1 MIKSRNPKTGEVI
14 KSKEIGM
21 HFKDW
26 QGRDERW
33 LFVSPHDD
41 DVIIG
46 GAMLIQWALMN
57 GVSVDVLIVT
67 DGSMGYCTEEQ
78 KENIKEIRRKETNA
92 AFALL
97 GIDDVKWL
105 GFPDGGLRLYQGRRK
120 AQAGEPA
127 QVAGYVGLQN
137 SFTYWFRK
145 LSPTRVFLMAESDYH
160 PDHKVTHEEAVIS
173 LFHANNQ
180 IWPELGEGRNFFPA
194 VYELAAYC
202 DFVSPPTI
210 EINGRPEMFEKKLKS
225 ISAFSSQ
232 EEIIAPLVRILKE
245 RGPYEYVRE
254 FDFKLY
260 DPQVYRQL
268 FD

>member
-1 MIKSRNPKTGEVI
+1 MLKSRNPKTGEVI
-14 KSKEIGM
+14 RESVPDK

-26 QGRDERW
+26 QGRDEKW
-33 LFVSPHDD
+33 LFISPHDD

-46 GAMLIQWALMN
+46 GALLIQWALMN
-57 GVSVDVLIVT
+57 KVSVDVLIVT

-78 KENIKEIRRKETNA
+78 RDNIKEIRRKETNA

-97 GIDDVKWL
+97 GVDEVKWL
-105 GFPDGGLRLYQGRRK
+105 GFPDGGLRLYQGRRA
-120 AQAGEPA
+120 AQKDEAA
-127 QVAGYVGLQN
+127 AIAGYVGLQN

-145 LSPTRVFLMAESDYH
+145 LKPTRVFIMADSDYH
-160 PDHKVTHEEAVIS
+160 PDHKVAHEEAIIS

-180 IWPELGEGRNFFPA
+180 IWPELGKGRDFFPA

-210 EINGRPEMFEKKLKS
+210 EICARTEMFNKKLKS
-225 ISAFSSQ
+225 IKAFSSQ
-232 EEIIAPLVRILKE
+232 EEIIAPLVRILE
-245 RGPYEYVRE
+245 DRGPYEYVRE

-260 DPQVYRQL
+260 DPQVYKAL
-268 FD
+268 FE